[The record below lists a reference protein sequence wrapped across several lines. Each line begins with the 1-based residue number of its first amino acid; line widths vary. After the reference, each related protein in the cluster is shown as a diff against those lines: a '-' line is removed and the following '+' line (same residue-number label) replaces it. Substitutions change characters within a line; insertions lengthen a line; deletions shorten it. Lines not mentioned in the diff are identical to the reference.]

1 MNAEIFHRPHGVG
14 FGREIG
20 SHPIYCY
27 HRAGDVLFTMI
38 FQLSGA
44 VSFDDGYCL
53 IKHPSGHVYDFSIKK
68 IRTAEQL
75 LGWVRHL
82 AEKSWITGP
91 MLFDVVTGISSINDI
106 NVPSAT

>member
-1 MNAEIFHRPHGVG
+1 MVSASAE
-14 FGREIG
+14 G
-20 SHPIYCY
+20 SAPRRSSSAH
-27 HRAGDVLFTMI
+27 AGGVLFTMI

-44 VSFDDGYCL
+44 VSFDYGYCFV
-53 IKHPSGHVYDFSIKK
+53 KHPSGHVYDFPIKK
-68 IRTAEQL
+68 IKTAEQL

-106 NVPSAT
+106 NVPSTT